1 MYVDVSQRF
10 TQVVKYLLDNR
21 FLKNQTELGLTLSL
35 SKGYVSQLVNGQR
48 EPSGEVVSKLANS
61 FPIINED
68 WILTGVGAMIKN
80 TEQPQEYV
88 EEIPSLETKLIAQLS
103 ATEIVLRDMLAEERA
118 RVDTLNEMIWE
129 LKEENGKLKALLNS
143 ERKGGAAASAGF
155 SSAVDVV

>member
-68 WILTGVGAMIKN
+68 WILTGVGTMTKS
-80 TEQPQEYV
+80 TEQPQECV
-88 EEIPSLETKLIAQLS
+88 EETPSLEAKLIAQLS

-118 RVDTLNEMIWE
+118 RVDALNEMIWE
-129 LKEENGKLKALLNS
+129 LKEENGKLKALLEN
-143 ERKGGAAASAGF
+143 ERKGGTAAVAGF
-155 SSAVDVV
+155 SSAVDAV

>member
-48 EPSGEVVSKLANS
+48 EPSGEVVSKLANL

-68 WILTGVGAMIKN
+68 WILTGVGTMIKN
-80 TEQPQEYV
+80 AEQPQEQV

-118 RVDTLNEMIWE
+118 RVDTLNEIIWE

-143 ERKGGAAASAGF
+143 ERKGGTAASAGF

>member
-68 WILTGVGAMIKN
+68 WILTGVGMMIKS

-88 EEIPSLETKLIAQLS
+88 EETPSLEAKLIAQLS

-118 RVDTLNEMIWE
+118 RVDALNEMIWE
-129 LKEENGKLKALLNS
+129 LKEENGKLKALLEN
-143 ERKGGAAASAGF
+143 ERKGGTAAGAGF
-155 SSAVDVV
+155 SSAVDAV

>member
-68 WILTGVGAMIKN
+68 WILTGVGTMIKN
-80 TEQPQEYV
+80 AEQPQGHVDEL
-88 EEIPSLETKLIAQLS
+88 PRLEAEHKPQLS
-103 ATEIVLRDMLAEERA
+103 NTEILLRDMLAEERA

-143 ERKGGAAASAGF
+143 ERKGGNAASAGF
-155 SSAVDVV
+155 SSAVDAV